1 MNCYKDIRIGRKKTS
16 VILIIAA
23 INTPWIHDKCCLE
36 MTPDHSDVQ
45 NV

>member
-1 MNCYKDIRIGRKKTS
+1 MNYSKDIRIGQKKTS

-36 MTPDHSDVQ
+36 MTPNHSDVQ